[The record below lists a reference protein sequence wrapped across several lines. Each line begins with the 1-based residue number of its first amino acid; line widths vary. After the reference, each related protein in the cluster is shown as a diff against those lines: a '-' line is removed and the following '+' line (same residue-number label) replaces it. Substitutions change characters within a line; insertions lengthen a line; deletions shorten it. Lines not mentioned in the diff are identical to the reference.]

1 MNLSGGIGAPIY
13 APFDLIYRSTDPK
26 GRPSVGLQG
35 TPNALG
41 PSGSGFGYY
50 GAYRFKRGDKEY
62 ELMMGHFHELPYR
75 GSKDGEIIPKG
86 TLLGYQGAS
95 GRSDDG
101 SGGVYPHISLHVN
114 GVGFN
119 ASNSVLVDTANSIR
133 TGKPIQ
139 TTTKIKPASKTG
151 GIGPVSKGY
160 GKGGIR
166 PLNRRNRSVII
177 YAVQPVQ
184 TMLPMPMPFPID
196 SGSSDIIIQDQNIS
210 SIWRQ

>member
-1 MNLSGGIGAPIY
+1 MNLTGGIGTPIY
-13 APFDLIYRSTDPK
+13 APFDLIYRDMDPK

-35 TPNALG
+35 SPNALG
-41 PSGSGFGYY
+41 PNGQGFGYY

-62 ELMMGHFHELPYR
+62 ELMMGHFHQLPYK

-119 ASNSVLVDTANSIR
+119 ASNSVLVDVANSVR
-133 TGKPIQ
+133 NGKPIQ
-139 TTTKIKPASKTG
+139 TTTKLKPASMSK
-151 GIGPVSKGY
+151 IGPVPRG
-160 GKGGIR
+160 GGIR

-184 TMLPMPMPFPID
+184 TMLPMPVPFPID
-196 SGSSDIIIQDQNIS
+196 SGSSDIIIQDQKIS